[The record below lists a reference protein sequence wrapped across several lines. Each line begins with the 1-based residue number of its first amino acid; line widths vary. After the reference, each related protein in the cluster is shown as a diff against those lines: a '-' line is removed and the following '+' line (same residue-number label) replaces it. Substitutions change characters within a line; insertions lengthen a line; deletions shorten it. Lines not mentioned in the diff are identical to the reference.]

1 MLIIDWELLSIAT
14 GFYLSLFAIKWAL
27 GRRSEALTE
36 LENIANIVAGILI
49 LQFILSASEQVMQL
63 IGTKPPVELQATALA
78 ERIREILKP
87 LYDATTALA
96 RLPLPP
102 SAPAQLFLLLF
113 QKQIEELLS
122 TPLPA
127 YQAANATLDTAFIQQ
142 SLRAASHNLQ
152 LVSQAAYQAVIDV
165 KALQAAA
172 AMTPLASQYASIIGS
187 MTGWSTTLLLI
198 ESAFFLWLSLAA
210 TAFSVIA
217 PWLGTIGMLV
227 FPLPKLRRLGAT
239 LLATYIATSI
249 ALIYCGGI
257 AGSVDVTA
265 PPPQPSGNILEKL
278 TPVVNAANALAE
290 ALLDLMAKC
299 TAALALAALAG
310 WGLAGAFEGAYV
322 SLAHP

>member
-1 MLIIDWELLSIAT
+1 MLIIDWELLAAAS
-14 GFYLSLFAIKWAL
+14 GFYLALFISKWAL

-36 LENIANIVAGILI
+36 LENIANIIAGALM
-49 LQFILSASEQVMQL
+49 LQFILSASEQAMHLLNIQ
-63 IGTKPPVELQATALA
+63 PPVPLQASVLA

-96 RLPLPP
+96 SLPLPFSPP
-102 SAPAQLFLLLF
+102 SQLFLFLF

-127 YQAANATLDTAFIQQ
+127 YQAVNATLDIAFIQQ
-142 SLRAASHNLQ
+142 SLKAASHNLQ
-152 LVSQAAYQAVIDV
+152 LISQAAFDAFVSV
-165 KALQAAA
+165 KTLQAAA
-172 AMTPLASQYASIIGS
+172 AMAPLVSQYSSIIGS
-187 MTGWSTTLLLI
+187 MTGWSTTLLVM
-198 ESAFFLWLSLAA
+198 ESTFFLWLSLAA
-210 TAFSVIA
+210 TAFSIAA

-249 ALIYCGGI
+249 ALIYCGAA
-257 AGSVDVTA
+257 AGTIDVTA

-278 TPVVNAANALAE
+278 TPVVDTANSLAE
-290 ALLDLMAKC
+290 ALLDLMVKC
-299 TAALALAALAG
+299 TVALALAALAG
-310 WGLAGAFEGAYV
+310 WGLAGAFEGVYV